1 MVLFNSRQI
10 NTGFSNTNTA
20 PGESYADTLST
31 PLKIHWRLCQG
42 GDAYNRSR
50 GSMAVDTATAL
61 PQIEKQIAFA
71 DMAEKMG
78 IDSLLV
84 DFGYNKPDSIVLS
97 TALGLMTKKIKLI
110 IASRS
115 GVMSPTAFVQQ
126 VNTLSSLIPGRL
138 SLNVVAGH
146 SPSEQKYYGDF
157 MPHDQRFSRTE
168 EYLTICREFWN
179 NNWEN
184 QLSTVDFTGKYYRI
198 ENARLKTP
206 FIDATAAYA
215 TTSARGRPELFIAG
229 SSTQAQALTKKVGDT
244 WVSVAEAPK
253 TMAHGIE
260 QMRSFGKEVAIRL
273 SIICRPTK
281 KEAVAAAYRLIKTGD
296 RSETEKK
303 FVSQSDSVGIKRAY
317 KRALDTDKNWL
328 TECLWNGAVK
338 THGAPAISLVGDAEE
353 IAAAILEFK
362 QLGVSQ
368 MILSG
373 WPQYQEMCF
382 FGKYLMPLIRESED
396 KYFTNIYQRMSFG
409 GVPGTE

>member
-10 NTGFSNTNTA
+10 NAGFSNANTA
-20 PGESYADTLST
+20 PDESYADTLST

-50 GSMAVDTATAL
+50 GTMAVDSATAL
-61 PQIEKQIAFA
+61 PQIEKQLAFA
-71 DMAEKMG
+71 NMAEKLG

-97 TALGLMTKKIKLI
+97 TALGLMTEKIKLI
-110 IASRS
+110 IACRS
-115 GVMSPTAFVQQ
+115 GLMSPTYFVQQ
-126 VNTLSSLIPGRL
+126 LNTLSSLIPGRL

-146 SPSEQKYYGDF
+146 SPGEQKYYGDF

-168 EYLTICREFWN
+168 EYLTICRELWN
-179 NNWEN
+179 NNREN

-198 ENARLKTP
+198 ENARLNTP
-206 FIDATAAYA
+206 FTNATAAYA
-215 TTSARGRPELFIAG
+215 TTAARRRPELFIAG

-244 WVSVAEAPK
+244 WISVAETPK
-253 TMAHGIE
+253 AMAHDIE

-281 KEAVAAAYRLIKTGD
+281 KEAVAAAYRLIKSGE
-296 RSETEKK
+296 RGETEKK
-303 FVSQSDSVGIKRAY
+303 FVRQSDSVGINRAY

-338 THGAPAISLVGDAEE
+338 THGAPSIALVGDAEE
-353 IAAAILEFK
+353 IAAAILEYK
-362 QLGVSQ
+362 QLGISQ

-373 WPQYQEMCF
+373 WPQYEEMSIFGQEI
-382 FGKYLMPLIRESED
+382 LPLLRRGEQQLVV
-396 KYFTNIYQRMSFG
+396 KTG
-409 GVPGTE
+409 

>member
-1 MVLFNSRQI
+1 MVLFNSREI
-10 NTGFSNTNTA
+10 NAGIGNANTA

-50 GSMAVDTATAL
+50 SSMAVDATTAL
-61 PQIEKQIAFA
+61 PQIEKQLAFA
-71 DMAEKMG
+71 NMAEKLG

-97 TALGLMTKKIKLI
+97 TALGLMTEKIKLI
-110 IASRS
+110 IACRS
-115 GVMSPTAFVQQ
+115 GVISPTYFVQQ
-126 VNTLSSLIPGRL
+126 LNTLSSLIPGRL

-146 SPSEQKYYGDF
+146 SPGEQKYYGDF

-179 NNWEN
+179 NNREN
-184 QLSTVDFTGKYYRI
+184 QLSTVDFTGKYYHI

-206 FIDATAAYA
+206 FVDATVAYTKSAA
-215 TTSARGRPELFIAG
+215 RRRPELFIAG
-229 SSTQAQALTKKVGDT
+229 SSIQAQALTKKVGDT
-244 WVSVAEAPK
+244 WISVAEAPK
-253 TMAHGIE
+253 AMRNNIE

-281 KEAVAAAYRLIKTGD
+281 EEAIAAAYRLIRDSD
-296 RSETEKK
+296 RDETEKK
-303 FVSQSDSVGIKRAY
+303 FVSQSDSVGINRAY
-317 KRALDTDKNWL
+317 KQALDAENYWL

-338 THGAPAISLVGDAEE
+338 THGAPAIALVGDAEE
-353 IAAAILEFK
+353 IAAAILEYK

-382 FGKYLMPLIRESED
+382 FGKYVMPLIRENED
-396 KYFTNIYQRMSFG
+396 KYFASTYQRMSIG
-409 GVPGTE
+409 GVPGT